1 MQDNLLILSVNVN
14 RQPSALITILETTDA
29 SILLIQE
36 PSWGRLVPKKSDEDP
51 EGVEVH
57 GTCSHP
63 KWRTILPITTDEDPV
78 PHVAIFLRTTFTD
91 AATYSIIP
99 DANSYSCLGLRLD
112 LVDDPIIIINY
123 YHHVINKRPNLR
135 HLLSLPIPDGPLLLC
150 GDFNTHSPLWSPPDL
165 PTSPWAPTLETW
177 LDDNS
182 LMSLV
187 PEGSITR
194 RSTTGR
200 DSTLDHI
207 FVNMT
212 FLGNPSFPATC
223 SISFERSISSD
234 HAALFIN
241 LPLTPLPS
249 TQTPQTGWIIED
261 QMEQD
266 WKRAFAVFPRP
277 LITDIPSLTR
287 ASEDL
292 ITLTHATCDK
302 FFSRKK
308 TKRNKGLAWWNE
320 SCSIAAADVSRTHG
334 PER

>member
-63 KWRTILPITTDEDPV
+63 QWRTILPITTSEDPV
-78 PHVAIFLRTTFTD
+78 PHVAIFLRTNLTD
-91 AATYSIIP
+91 SVTYSILP
-99 DANSYSCLGLRLD
+99 EANSYSCLGLHLD
-112 LVDDPIIIINY
+112 IDNPIFIINY

-150 GDFNTHSPLWSPPDL
+150 GDFNTHSTLWSPPDL
-165 PTSPWAPTLETW
+165 PTSSWAPTLETW
-177 LDDNS
+177 LDDNN

-194 RSTTGR
+194 WSTTGR
-200 DSTLDHI
+200 DSTLNHI

-212 FLGNPSFPATC
+212 FLGNPSFPAAC

-234 HAALFIN
+234 HAALFLDI
-241 LPLTPLPS
+241 PLTPLPPA
-249 TQTPQTGWIIED
+249 QTPQTGWLIED

-266 WKRAFAVFPRP
+266 WKRAFAQFPRP
-277 LITDIPSLTR
+277 LITDIPSLT
-287 ASEDL
+287 
-292 ITLTHATCDK
+292 
-302 FFSRKK
+302 
-308 TKRNKGLAWWNE
+308 
-320 SCSIAAADVSRTHG
+320 
-334 PER
+334 